1 MKRKV
6 YKFWLYSYLFVLFIP
21 ILITLIVLLQSQ
33 EMLVKEVRRANDTL
47 LDQVRQLVD
56 NQITDIRRLGTQL
69 SFDPKVM
76 TYLNRETLDTAEA
89 RFGTM
94 EMISSLQ
101 SYTIANGNIT
111 DAYIYLKNKE
121 YGITT
126 TTFMPADDLYSVL
139 HKASGKS
146 FAEWTEWLR
155 ASHAGLF
162 VTLNEGAKQT
172 ENSLVYV
179 QSLPIQE
186 IKAAPATLVVLLNQ
200 DRLKQAISKV
210 GLATESSVY
219 ILDREGHPIMITG
232 PQTGLAELPIPKM
245 SNQRGFLTEL
255 VDGND
260 AAISYVKSDTT
271 NWTYISVLPEQVYSA
286 KVKLLKNLIYI
297 AMLLC
302 IGLGGLSAF
311 WLTRRNYAP
320 IQNMM
325 NFVSTKV
332 KTNMMNMPNEF
343 AVLQSFMTDSAAI
356 QDEASRKLLEQHQV
370 LRNQFL
376 ARLLKGRVDM
386 SSALPQA
393 IESFDFRFE
402 TDRFA
407 VLLLQIEDY
416 ERLFQANQEMDAERK
431 LQFVYLIVTN
441 IFEELLSA
449 GHRTYFTEVDGMI
462 ACVVNVLGKEKEA
475 KKELLKVA
483 NDAKRFIQDKFF
495 VRFSVG
501 VSDIHTFWS
510 TLPKCYEEAV
520 ESLEYKLVLG
530 SNQIISYE
538 SIKRPKN
545 DLYYPL
551 DTERQLIN
559 LMAAGNYDEAA
570 AVLQRILITNF
581 SEGTLSIQMGKLL
594 MFELVGTM
602 LKAVEQLQLSTKEI
616 MVEKTDLI
624 KQITECETFAEME
637 EEILDF
643 LKKACDYLQQKKK
656 SHNTDLKSQVVE
668 HVLHNLNDMN
678 ISLTSISLAFDINPT
693 YLSRF
698 FKEQTGENLVDF
710 VNKRRVDKVK
720 SLLAE
725 TNHAI
730 QDIAEQCGF
739 ASSQSLLRVFK
750 KYEGITPG
758 QYRQSRDGREALER

>member
-126 TTFMPADDLYSVL
+126 TTFMPADNLYSVL

-200 DRLKQAISKV
+200 NRLKQAISKV

-232 PQTGLAELPIPKM
+232 PQTGQAELPIPKM

-260 AAISYVKSDTT
+260 AAISYVKSETT

-449 GHRTYFTEVDGMI
+449 GHRSYFTEVDGMI

-656 SHNTDLKSQVVE
+656 SHNTDLKRQVVE
-668 HVLHNLNDMN
+668 HVLLNLNDMN

-710 VNKRRVDKVK
+710 VNKRRVEKVK

>member
-210 GLATESSVY
+210 GLATEGSVY

-393 IESFDFRFE
+393 IESFDFRFD

>member
-210 GLATESSVY
+210 GLATEGSVY

>member
-1 MKRKV
+1 
-6 YKFWLYSYLFVLFIP
+6 
-21 ILITLIVLLQSQ
+21 
-33 EMLVKEVRRANDTL
+33 
-47 LDQVRQLVD
+47 
-56 NQITDIRRLGTQL
+56 
-69 SFDPKVM
+69 
-76 TYLNRETLDTAEA
+76 
-89 RFGTM
+89 
-94 EMISSLQ
+94 
-101 SYTIANGNIT
+101 
-111 DAYIYLKNKE
+111 
-121 YGITT
+121 
-126 TTFMPADDLYSVL
+126 
-139 HKASGKS
+139 
-146 FAEWTEWLR
+146 
-155 ASHAGLF
+155 
-162 VTLNEGAKQT
+162 
-172 ENSLVYV
+172 
-179 QSLPIQE
+179 
-186 IKAAPATLVVLLNQ
+186 
-200 DRLKQAISKV
+200 
-210 GLATESSVY
+210 
-219 ILDREGHPIMITG
+219 
-232 PQTGLAELPIPKM
+232 
-245 SNQRGFLTEL
+245 
-255 VDGND
+255 
-260 AAISYVKSDTT
+260 
-271 NWTYISVLPEQVYSA
+271 
-286 KVKLLKNLIYI
+286 
-297 AMLLC
+297 
-302 IGLGGLSAF
+302 
-311 WLTRRNYAP
+311 
-320 IQNMM
+320 
-325 NFVSTKV
+325 
-332 KTNMMNMPNEF
+332 
-343 AVLQSFMTDSAAI
+343 
-356 QDEASRKLLEQHQV
+356 
-370 LRNQFL
+370 
-376 ARLLKGRVDM
+376 
-386 SSALPQA
+386 
-393 IESFDFRFE
+393 
-402 TDRFA
+402 
-407 VLLLQIEDY
+407 
-416 ERLFQANQEMDAERK
+416 
-431 LQFVYLIVTN
+431 
-441 IFEELLSA
+441 
-449 GHRTYFTEVDGMI
+449 MI

-637 EEILDF
+637 EEILVF

-656 SHNTDLKSQVVE
+656 SHNTDLKSQIVE
-668 HVLHNLNDMN
+668 HVLLNLNDMN

-710 VNKRRVDKVK
+710 VNKRRVEKVK

-758 QYRQSRDGREALER
+758 QYRQSRTEEKL

>member
-69 SFDPKVM
+69 SFDPRVM

-94 EMISSLQ
+94 DMISSLQ

-111 DAYIYLKNKE
+111 DAYIYLKNNDS
-121 YGITT
+121 GITT

-146 FAEWTEWLR
+146 FAEWTEWLQ

-200 DRLKQAISKV
+200 ERLKQAISKI
-210 GLATESSVY
+210 GLATEGSVY

-232 PQTGLAELPIPKM
+232 WETGLAELPIQKM
-245 SNQRGFLTEL
+245 SNQSGFLTEL

-407 VLLLQIEDY
+407 VMLLQIEDY
-416 ERLFQANQEMDAERK
+416 EPLFQANQEMDAEK
-431 LQFVYLIVTN
+431 KIQFVYLIVTN
-441 IFEELLSA
+441 IFEEHLSA
-449 GHRTYFTEVDGMI
+449 GHRSYFTEVDGMI

-475 KKELLKVA
+475 KKELLKAA
-483 NDAKRFIQDKFF
+483 NEAKQFIQEKFF

-656 SHNTDLKSQVVE
+656 SHNTDLKSQIVE
-668 HVLHNLNDMN
+668 HVLHNLDDMN

-725 TNHAI
+725 TNQAI

>member
-111 DAYIYLKNKE
+111 DAYIYLKNKD

-126 TTFMPADDLYSVL
+126 TTFMPADNLYSVL

-210 GLATESSVY
+210 GLATEGSVY

-245 SNQRGFLTEL
+245 SHQRGFLTEL

-449 GHRTYFTEVDGMI
+449 GHRSYFTEVDGMI

-656 SHNTDLKSQVVE
+656 SHNTDLKRQVVE
-668 HVLHNLNDMN
+668 HVLLNLNDMN

-710 VNKRRVDKVK
+710 VNKRRVEKVK

-758 QYRQSRDGREALER
+758 QYRQSWDGREALER

>member
-210 GLATESSVY
+210 GLATEGSVY

-407 VLLLQIEDY
+407 VLLLQIEEY

>member
-111 DAYIYLKNKE
+111 DAYIYLKNKD

-126 TTFMPADDLYSVL
+126 TTFMPADNLYSVL

-219 ILDREGHPIMITG
+219 ILDGEGHPIMITG

-449 GHRTYFTEVDGMI
+449 GHRSYFTEVDGMI

-710 VNKRRVDKVK
+710 VNKRRVEKVK

-758 QYRQSRDGREALER
+758 QYRQSWDGREALER

>member
-69 SFDPKVM
+69 SFDPRVM

-94 EMISSLQ
+94 DMISSLQ

-111 DAYIYLKNKE
+111 DAYIYLKNNDS
-121 YGITT
+121 GITT

-146 FAEWTEWLR
+146 FAEWTEWLQ

-200 DRLKQAISKV
+200 ERLKQAISKI
-210 GLATESSVY
+210 GLATEGSVY

-232 PQTGLAELPIPKM
+232 WETGLAELPIQKM
-245 SNQRGFLTEL
+245 SNQSGFLTEL

-407 VLLLQIEDY
+407 VMLLQIEDY
-416 ERLFQANQEMDAERK
+416 EPLFQANQEMDAEK
-431 LQFVYLIVTN
+431 KIQFVYLIVTN

-449 GHRTYFTEVDGMI
+449 GHRSYFTEVDGMI

-475 KKELLKVA
+475 KKELLKAA
-483 NDAKRFIQDKFF
+483 NDAKPFIQEKFF

-656 SHNTDLKSQVVE
+656 SHNTDLKSQIVE
-668 HVLHNLNDMN
+668 HVLHNLDDMN

-725 TNHAI
+725 TNQAI

>member
-111 DAYIYLKNKE
+111 DAYIYLKNKD

-126 TTFMPADDLYSVL
+126 TTFMPADNLYSVL

-449 GHRTYFTEVDGMI
+449 GHRSYFTEVDGMI
-462 ACVVNVLGKEKEA
+462 ACVANVLGKEKEA

-656 SHNTDLKSQVVE
+656 SHNTDLKRQVVE
-668 HVLHNLNDMN
+668 HVLLNLNDMN

-710 VNKRRVDKVK
+710 VNKRRVEKVK

-758 QYRQSRDGREALER
+758 QYRQSRTEEKL

>member
-210 GLATESSVY
+210 GLATEGSVY

-449 GHRTYFTEVDGMI
+449 DHRTYFTEVDGMI

>member
-111 DAYIYLKNKE
+111 DAYIYLKNND

-126 TTFMPADDLYSVL
+126 TTFMPADNLYSVL

-449 GHRTYFTEVDGMI
+449 GHRSYFTEVDGMI

-637 EEILDF
+637 EEILVF

-656 SHNTDLKSQVVE
+656 SHNTDLKSQIVE
-668 HVLHNLNDMN
+668 HVLLNLNDMN

-710 VNKRRVDKVK
+710 VNKRRVEKVK

-758 QYRQSRDGREALER
+758 QYRQSRTEEKL